1 MRVLC
6 VLHVSE
12 IPFAVTTTEFLSLWE
27 LHGEFVSVG
36 PRSER
41 VQSGKE
47 ETERPSMSLSCS
59 IRNRIK
65 IMLGKLG
72 ERNIQIQ
79 AAYGPRRRRRHSHKD
94 ECDTS
99 RLLDYD

>member
-6 VLHVSE
+6 VLDVSE

-36 PRSER
+36 PRGER
-41 VQSGKE
+41 VQNGKE
-47 ETERPSMSLSCS
+47 ETERPGTSLSCS

-65 IMLGKLG
+65 NNVREI
-72 ERNIQIQ
+72 
-79 AAYGPRRRRRHSHKD
+79 RRAEHTDPSGVWTPPPPPPPPPPFTQR
-94 ECDTS
+94 
-99 RLLDYD
+99 